1 MVHSVTGAKTPSAP
15 KKADSPP
22 LDNGHRP
29 GIISVIDTQTVPGD
43 HVSNLYS
50 ERNTF
55 VWHES
60 ILLSTIFFFCATFSL
75 EKTQYKYIIKKLM

>member
-1 MVHSVTGAKTPSAP
+1 MPVLFSQGAFKGLTMFGEAMVHSVTGAKTPSAP

-50 ERNTF
+50 
-55 VWHES
+55 
-60 ILLSTIFFFCATFSL
+60 
-75 EKTQYKYIIKKLM
+75 K

>member
-1 MVHSVTGAKTPSAP
+1 MFGEAMVHSVTGAKTPSAP

-43 HVSNLYS
+43 HVSNLFIYQQKS
-50 ERNTF
+50 VFF
-55 VWHES
+55 VQH
-60 ILLSTIFFFCATFSL
+60 FSL
-75 EKTQYKYIIKKLM
+75 EKKPNANTVLKI